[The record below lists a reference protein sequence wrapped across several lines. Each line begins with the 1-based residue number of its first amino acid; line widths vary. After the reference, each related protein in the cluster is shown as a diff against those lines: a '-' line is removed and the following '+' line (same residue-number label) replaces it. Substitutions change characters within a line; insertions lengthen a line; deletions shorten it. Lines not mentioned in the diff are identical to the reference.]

1 MVFGIDPVLLGL
13 LAIILLFVFAAYLL
27 LRRTVTAFREGS
39 RRGRQ

>member
-13 LAIILLFVFAAYLL
+13 LVAILLVVFAAFLL
-27 LRRTVTAFREGS
+27 LRRTATAFREGN